1 MSYAIVIDG
10 VVANLIRLHPMNA
23 SSFANAVST
32 NGLPV
37 AIGDTY
43 SDGKFYHEGVEV
55 TLPIPSEPTDADD
68 MQAAL
73 EMLEVRLNG

>member
-1 MSYAIVIDG
+1 MTYALIIEG
-10 VVANLIRLHPMNA
+10 VVRNLIRLHPMNA
-23 SSFANAVST
+23 GSFANAVPT
-32 NGLPV
+32 DGLPV

-43 SDGKFYHEGVEV
+43 ENGKFYREGVEI
-55 TLPIPSEPTDADD
+55 TMPEPSEPTDSED

>member
-1 MSYAIVIDG
+1 MTYALVIDG
-10 VVANLIRLHPMNA
+10 VVQNTISLHPRNA
-23 SSFANAVST
+23 KDFASAVSV
-32 NGLPV
+32 GDLPV

-43 SDGKFYHEGVEV
+43 ADGKFYREGVEV
-55 TLPIPSEPTDADD
+55 TLPIPFEPTDADD

>member
-10 VVANLIRLHPMNA
+10 VVANIIRLHPMNA
-23 SSFANAVST
+23 GSFANAVPT

-43 SDGKFYHEGVEV
+43 ADGKFYREGVEV
-55 TLPIPSEPTDADD
+55 ALPIPSEPTDADD